1 MKTIELHLPDDL
13 AGKISQLFP
22 NTESFI
28 IETLRSKVNEYNKPK
43 TLADEYRL
51 AAIENKKITK
61 DFETI
66 DLENWSD
73 EY

>member
-13 AGKISQLFP
+13 AGKISQLYP

-28 IETLRSKVNEYNKPK
+28 IETLRSKVNEYKQPK
-43 TLADEYRL
+43 KLADEYRL
-51 AAIENKKITK
+51 AALENEKIK
-61 DFETI
+61 SDFAAV
-66 DLENWSD
+66 DLENWND

>member
-1 MKTIELHLPDDL
+1 MKIIQLHLPDDL
-13 AGKISQLFP
+13 AGKVSQLFP

-28 IETLRSKVNEYNKPK
+28 IETLRTKVKEHNKSSTLENEYHLASLENEKIK
-43 TLADEYRL
+43 TDF
-51 AAIENKKITK
+51 AAV
-61 DFETI
+61 